1 MSLFPLKTLVF
12 VLPVYLVLQRTAA
25 AKARPAKAVTVKAT
39 PAFEAAVYF
48 QNPLSCPPSPPPPPP
63 PPIRKIP
70 VSLLIVLQISSTTG
84 EGPPAEAVEVVKKK
98 SKSMDDGCKE

>member
-1 MSLFPLKTLVF
+1 M
-12 VLPVYLVLQRTAA
+12 LPVYLVLQRTAA
-25 AKARPAKAVTVKAT
+25 PKARPAKAVTAKAT
-39 PAFEAAVYF
+39 PALEAVVYF
-48 QNPLSCPPSPPPPPP
+48 QNPLSCPSSPPPPP

-70 VSLLIVLQISSTTG
+70 VSLLIVLLISSTTG

>member
-1 MSLFPLKTLVF
+1 MKTLVF

-39 PAFEAAVYF
+39 PALEDVAYF
-48 QNPLSCPPSPPPPPP
+48 QNPLSCPSSPPPPPLPP

-70 VSLLIVLQISSTTG
+70 VSLLIVLLISSTTG